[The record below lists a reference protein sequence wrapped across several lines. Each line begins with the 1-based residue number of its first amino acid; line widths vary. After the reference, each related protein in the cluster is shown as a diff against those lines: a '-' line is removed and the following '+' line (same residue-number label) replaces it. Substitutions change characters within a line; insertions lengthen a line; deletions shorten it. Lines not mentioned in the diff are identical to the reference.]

1 MSNTMT
7 TSPFPESKGTSAHG
21 FSLIE
26 LMIVVAI
33 VSILA
38 AIAVP
43 EFVKMVAST
52 RVKSATA
59 DLVAD
64 LAFARAEAI
73 KRGVRVGVARA
84 NDAWVGGWLVFLDTG
99 KDGYTVGD
107 PILKTAHPPLAGS
120 TVSAGT
126 VTSTSS
132 AIMMCTKVRLGG
144 NATKTA
150 IDAFTYGGDGRLRVY
165 LGTEDRTA
173 HVGAVS
179 ITSPANT
186 GAGGARLVVLGPTGR
201 VSVDTSLAAG
211 ERCS

>member
-1 MSNTMT
+1 MFIPLDNLLRIRNGNVKVS
-7 TSPFPESKGTSAHG
+7 G

-43 EFVKMVAST
+43 EFVKMVASV

-73 KRGVRVGVARA
+73 KRGARVGVARP
-84 NDAWVGGWLVFLDTG
+84 NDEWVGGWLVFVDTG
-99 KDGYTVGD
+99 KDGYTAGD
-107 PILKTAHPPLAGS
+107 PVLKTVHPPLPGS

-126 VTSTSS
+126 VTSSTN
-132 AIMMCTKVRLGG
+132 AIKMCTKIRLGG
-144 NATKTA
+144 DASKLS
-150 IDAFTYGGDGRLRVY
+150 IDAFTYAGDGRLRAY

-179 ITSPANT
+179 ITSPVNT
-186 GAGGARLVVLGPTGR
+186 GASGARLVVFGPTGR
-201 VSVDTSLAAG
+201 VSVDTSLATG